1 MIDQTRNS
9 GRAGSAVDELF
20 ESRVAAA
27 MRGDREAFAVL
38 FGQRVRAVSGCVA
51 ALADSDIRADLVV
64 VQTFVRAWRELPE
77 LPTPRQFNLWL
88 RGIAEQEIGATRSQE
103 TDPGEAGSQPDAPAA
118 ALRRAI
124 ASLPARD
131 RQAVLL
137 RNVVGLSP
145 AALGRCLEV
154 STAEAQAIERRA
166 LETIEE
172 ERYRLCVY
180 GSTPSDDHAA

>member
-124 ASLPARD
+124 AIASSARS
-131 RQAVLL
+131 A
-137 RNVVGLSP
+137 GSP
-145 AALGRCLEV
+145 AAQRRWALPGRAGPLLGSVHR
-154 STAEAQAIERRA
+154 
-166 LETIEE
+166 
-172 ERYRLCVY
+172 
-180 GSTPSDDHAA
+180 